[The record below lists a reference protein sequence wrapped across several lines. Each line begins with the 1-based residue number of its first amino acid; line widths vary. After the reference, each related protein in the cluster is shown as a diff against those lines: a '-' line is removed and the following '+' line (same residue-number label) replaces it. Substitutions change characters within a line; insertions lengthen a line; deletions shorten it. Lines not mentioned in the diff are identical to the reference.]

1 MTRAA
6 KKPIWVPQPGPQ
18 TAFITCPIDDVLYGG
33 ARGGGKTDSLL
44 GRAITRSLRYP
55 GLYRGLL
62 LRRTY
67 DELDEVN
74 GRAHELLDPIGAR
87 WRASRH
93 LWEFP
98 WGGWLKMRFLQ
109 RDADA
114 SRYQGHSYND
124 LLVDEAGNF
133 PTPDP
138 IDKLVA
144 TLRDKNGVPP
154 RMAMSANP
162 GGPGHVWLV
171 ERYIKPAAAGTPFID
186 PTTEA
191 HRVYIPSLLT
201 DNPALLRRDPKY
213 LQRLRRSGPAWLVRA
228 WLLGDWNA
236 SPEGNV
242 IKLEWFG
249 RYASEP
255 DGVVAIVQSWDTGI
269 KPNQVNDPSVCTTW
283 AVTRTHAYL
292 LHVYR
297 ERLTF
302 PDLRRRAI
310 ELAGLW
316 SPSHVLI
323 EDKGSGQ
330 SLIQELREA
339 TSLPV
344 VPIEPEGDKVSRMIG
359 ATGPIE
365 AGKVL
370 LPRTADW
377 LQAYEG
383 ELSIFPLAPHDDQVD
398 STSQFIN
405 WMRTSLVG
413 RMFDFDSTGPRT
425 GLAPD
430 GTSPSDDAGGAYG
443 SMHAD
448 DPYGGFNP

>member
-1 MTRAA
+1 M
-6 KKPIWVPQPGPQ
+6 PQPGPQ
-18 TAFITCPIDDVLYGG
+18 TAFVTCPVEDVLFGG

-44 GRAITRSLRYP
+44 GRALIRSLQYP

-74 GRAHELLDPIGAR
+74 GRAHELLDPIGAK

-98 WGGWLKMRFLQ
+98 WGGWLKMRFVQ

-124 LLVDEAGNF
+124 LLIDEAGNF
-133 PTPDP
+133 PDP
-138 IDKLVA
+138 APLDKLTA
-144 TLRDKNGVPP
+144 TLRDKNGVPC
-154 RMAMSANP
+154 RKALSANP
-162 GGPGHVWLV
+162 GGPGHGWLV
-171 ERYIKPAAAGTPFID
+171 NRYIEPAAPGVPFRD
-186 PTTEA
+186 PTTGA

-201 DNPALLRRDPKY
+201 DNPALLNRDPGY
-213 LQRLRRSGPAWLVRA
+213 LMRLRQSGPAWLVRA

-236 SPEGNV
+236 YPDGNV
-242 IKLEWFG
+242 VRMEWFKRFKG
-249 RYASEP
+249 EP
-255 DGVVAIVQSWDTGI
+255 DGVVAVVQSWDTGI

-283 AVTRTHAYL
+283 AVTRHGAYL
-292 LHVYR
+292 VDVFR

-302 PDLRRRAI
+302 PDLRSKAK
-310 ELAGLW
+310 ELAELW
-316 SPSHVLI
+316 KPSHVLI

-330 SLIQELREA
+330 SLIQDLRND
-339 TSLPV
+339 TMIPV
-344 VPIEPEGDKVSRMIG
+344 VPIEPVGDKVSRMIG

-365 AGKVL
+365 AGKIY
-370 LPRTADW
+370 LPYAASW
-377 LQAYEG
+377 LQTYEG
-383 ELSIFPLAPHDDQVD
+383 ELAIFPLAPHDDQVD

-413 RMFDFDSTGPRT
+413 RMFEFDTAGPRVGFTADFGSSPTGDGDDYGGMMPGDDST
-425 GLAPD
+425 
-430 GTSPSDDAGGAYG
+430 AGYL
-443 SMHAD
+443 
-448 DPYGGFNP
+448 

>member
-1 MTRAA
+1 MIRQ
-6 KKPIWVPQPGPQ
+6 KRPIWVPQPGPQ
-18 TAFITCPIDDVLYGG
+18 TAFITCPIDDVLFGG

-124 LLVDEAGNF
+124 LLIDEAGNF
-133 PTPDP
+133 PDPAP

-144 TLRDKNGVPP
+144 TLRDKNGVPC
-154 RMAMSANP
+154 RQALSANP
-162 GGPGHVWLV
+162 GGPGHQWLV
-171 ERYIKPAAAGTPFID
+171 DRYIKPAKPGVPFFD
-186 PTTEA
+186 PTTDA

-201 DNPALLRRDPKY
+201 DNPALLLRDPKY

-228 WLLGDWNA
+228 WLLGDWSA
-236 SPEGNV
+236 MPEGNV
-242 IKLEWFG
+242 IKLEWFR
-249 RYASEP
+249 RYEGEP
-255 DGVVAIVQSWDTGI
+255 DGVVAVVQSWDTGI
-269 KPNQVNDPSVCTTW
+269 KPNEVNDPSVCTTW
-283 AVTRTHAYL
+283 AVTRTGAYL
-292 LHVYR
+292 IHVYR
-297 ERLTF
+297 ERLAF
-302 PDLRRRAI
+302 PDLRRQAI
-310 ELAGLW
+310 ALAETFK
-316 SPSHVLI
+316 PSHVLI

-330 SLIQELREA
+330 SLIQELRDA
-339 TSLPV
+339 TALPV
-344 VPIEPEGDKVSRMIG
+344 IAIEPEGDKVSRMIG

-365 AGKVL
+365 AGKVY
-370 LPRTADW
+370 LPKAAPW
-377 LQAYEG
+377 LQSYEA

-405 WMRTSLVG
+405 WMRSSLVG
-413 RMFDFDSTGPRT
+413 QLFDFDSTGSRV
-425 GLAPD
+425 GAAV
-430 GTSPSDDAGGAYG
+430 GTAPSDDESGLYG
-443 SMHAD
+443 SMLAD
-448 DPYGGFNP
+448 DPYAGYNP

>member
-1 MTRAA
+1 M
-6 KKPIWVPQPGPQ
+6 PQPGPQ
-18 TAFITCPIDDVLYGG
+18 TAFVTCPIDDVLFGG

-62 LRRTY
+62 IRRTY

-93 LWEFP
+93 VWEFP
-98 WGGWLKMRFLQ
+98 WGGWLKMRYLQ
-109 RDADA
+109 RDSDA

-124 LLVDEAGNF
+124 LLIDEAGNF
-133 PTPDP
+133 PDPAP

-154 RMAMSANP
+154 RQALSANP
-162 GGPGHVWLV
+162 GGPGHAWLV
-171 ERYIKPAAAGTPFID
+171 QRYILPAKPGQPFYD
-186 PTTEA
+186 PTTGA

-201 DNPALLRRDPKY
+201 DNPALLLKDPKY

-236 SPEGNV
+236 YPEGNV
-242 IKLEWFG
+242 VQIDWFKRFTG
-249 RYASEP
+249 EP

-269 KPNQVNDPSVCTTW
+269 KPAQVNDPSVCTTW
-283 AVTRTHAYL
+283 AVTRTGAYL
-292 LHVYR
+292 LHVFR
-297 ERLTF
+297 ERMTF
-302 PDLRRRAI
+302 PVLRDKAI
-310 ELAGLW
+310 ELAGLYK
-316 SPSHVLI
+316 PTHVLI

-330 SLIQELREA
+330 SLIQELRDS
-339 TSLPV
+339 TQLPV
-344 VPIEPEGDKVSRMIG
+344 VPIEPVGDKVTRMMA

-365 AGKVL
+365 AGKVF
-370 LPRTADW
+370 LPVKATW

-405 WMRTSLVG
+405 WMRESLIG
-413 RMFDFDSTGPRT
+413 RMFEWDSTGSRVAAM
-425 GLAPD
+425 L
-430 GTSPSDDAGGAYG
+430 GTNPTDDDAPEYG
-443 SMHAD
+443 SMAAGD
-448 DPYGGFNP
+448 DYAGYNP

>member
-1 MTRAA
+1 ML
-6 KKPIWVPQPGPQ
+6 
-18 TAFITCPIDDVLYGG
+18 FGG

-44 GRAITRSLRYP
+44 GRAITKSLRYP

-133 PTPDP
+133 PEPGP
-138 IDKLVA
+138 IDKLTA
-144 TLRDKNGVPP
+144 TLRDKNGVPCGQ
-154 RMAMSANP
+154 AMSANP
-162 GGPGHVWLV
+162 GGPGHAWLV
-171 ERYIKPAAAGTPFID
+171 DRYIKGQRPGVPFVD
-186 PTTEA
+186 LTTGAE
-191 HRVYIPSLLT
+191 RVYIPSLLT
-201 DNPALLRRDPKY
+201 DNPALLLRDPKY
-213 LQRLRRSGPAWLVRA
+213 LQRLRRAGPAWLVRA

-242 IKLEWFG
+242 IKLEWFR
-249 RYASEP
+249 RYSGEP
-255 DGVVAIVQSWDTGI
+255 TNVVAIVQSWDTGI
-269 KPNQVNDPSVCTTW
+269 KPDQVNDPSVCTTW
-283 AVTRTHAYL
+283 AVTRTGAYL
-292 LHVYR
+292 LNVYR

-302 PDLRRRAI
+302 PDLRRKAI

-316 SPSHVLI
+316 SPTHVLI

-330 SLIQELREA
+330 SLIQELRES
-339 TSLPV
+339 TEIPCI
-344 VPIEPEGDKVSRMIG
+344 PIEPVGDKVSRMIG

-365 AGKVL
+365 AGKVY
-370 LPRTADW
+370 LPMAAEW

-413 RMFDFDSTGPRT
+413 RLFDFDSTGTRA
-425 GLAPD
+425 GLL
-430 GTSPSDDAGGAYG
+430 GTSPSDEDDDGYG

-448 DPYGGFNP
+448 DPYGGYNP

>member
-18 TAFITCPIDDVLYGG
+18 TTFITCPIDDVLYGG

>member
-1 MTRAA
+1 M
-6 KKPIWVPQPGPQ
+6 PQPGPQ
-18 TAFITCPIDDVLYGG
+18 TSFITCPIDDVLFGG

-44 GRAITRSLRYP
+44 GRALTRSLRYP

-74 GRAHELLDPIGAR
+74 GRAHELLDPIGAK

-98 WGGWLKMRFLQ
+98 WGGWLKMRFVQ

-124 LLVDEAGNF
+124 LLIDEAGNF
-133 PTPDP
+133 PDPAP

-162 GGPGHVWLV
+162 GGPGHAWLV
-171 ERYIKPAAAGTPFID
+171 QRYIQPSAPGVPFRD
-186 PTTEA
+186 PTTGA

-201 DNPALLRRDPKY
+201 DNPRLLNGDPGY
-213 LQRLRRSGPAWLVRA
+213 LDRLRRAGPAWLVRA

-236 SPEGNV
+236 YPEGNV
-242 IKLEWFG
+242 VNLSWFK
-249 RYASEP
+249 RYQGEP
-255 DGVVAIVQSWDTGI
+255 DGVVAVVQSWDTGI

-283 AVTRTHAYL
+283 AVTRTGAYL
-292 LHVYR
+292 IHVFR
-297 ERLTF
+297 ERLAF
-302 PDLRRRAI
+302 PDLRRRAK
-310 ELAGLW
+310 ELAELYK
-316 SPSHVLI
+316 PTHILI

-330 SLIQELREA
+330 SLIQDLRND
-339 TSLPV
+339 TSLPI

-365 AGKVL
+365 AGKVF
-370 LPRTADW
+370 LPVTADW

-405 WMRTSLVG
+405 WMRVSLVG
-413 RMFDFDSTGPRT
+413 RMFDFDS
-425 GLAPD
+425 A
-430 GTSPSDDAGGAYG
+430 GTRVGFQAAYG
-443 SMHAD
+443 SGPTD
-448 DPYGGFNP
+448 DDDDGGGMMLPSDPTAGYL

>member
-1 MTRAA
+1 ML
-6 KKPIWVPQPGPQ
+6 
-18 TAFITCPIDDVLYGG
+18 FGG

-74 GRAHELLDPIGAR
+74 GRAHELLDPIGAK
-87 WRASRH
+87 WRAARH

-109 RDADA
+109 KDADA
-114 SRYQGHSYND
+114 ARYQGHSYND
-124 LLVDEAGNF
+124 LLIDEAGNF
-133 PTPDP
+133 PDPAP

-144 TLRDKNGVPP
+144 TLRDKHGVPC
-154 RMAMSANP
+154 RQAMSANP
-162 GGPGHVWLV
+162 GGPGHSWLV
-171 ERYIKPAAAGTPFID
+171 ERYIAPARPGVPFID
-186 PTTEA
+186 PTTGGQ
-191 HRVYIPSLLT
+191 RVYIPSLLT
-201 DNPALLRRDPKY
+201 DNPALLRNDPGY
-213 LQRLRRSGPAWLVRA
+213 LKRLRRSGPAWLVRA

-236 SPEGNV
+236 TPEGNIV
-242 IKLEWFG
+242 KLEWFK
-249 RYASEP
+249 RYRGEP

-269 KPNQVNDPSVCTTW
+269 KPDQVNDPSVCTTW
-283 AVTRTHAYL
+283 AVTRHGAYL
-292 LHVYR
+292 IHVFR

-302 PDLRRRAI
+302 PGLRKAAVEMADLYKPTHI
-310 ELAGLW
+310 
-316 SPSHVLI
+316 LI

-330 SLIQELREA
+330 SLIQELREGTA
-339 TSLPV
+339 LPV
-344 VPIEPEGDKVSRMIG
+344 IPIEPVTDKVSRMIG

-365 AGKVL
+365 AGKVY
-370 LPRTADW
+370 LPEAATW

-405 WMRTSLVG
+405 WMRASLVG
-413 RMFDFDSTGPRT
+413 QMFDFDSTGARA
-425 GLAPD
+425 GAAL
-430 GTSPSDDAGGAYG
+430 GGSPSGDDEGPYG
-443 SMHAD
+443 TFAPD
-448 DPYGGFNP
+448 DPYDGYNP

>member
-1 MTRAA
+1 M
-6 KKPIWVPQPGPQ
+6 PQPGPQ
-18 TAFITCPIDDVLYGG
+18 TAFVTCPVDDVLFGG

-74 GRAHELLDPIGAR
+74 GRAHELLDPIGAK

-98 WGGWLKMRFLQ
+98 WGGWLKMRFVQ

-124 LLVDEAGNF
+124 LLIDEAGNF
-133 PTPDP
+133 PDPAP

-162 GGPGHVWLV
+162 GGPGHAWLV
-171 ERYIKPAAAGTPFID
+171 KRYIESAAPGVPFID
-186 PTTEA
+186 PTTGA
-191 HRVYIPSLLT
+191 MRVYIPSLLT
-201 DNPALLRRDPKY
+201 DNPLLLSRDPGY
-213 LQRLRRSGPAWLVRA
+213 LQRLRRAGPAWLVRA

-236 SPEGNV
+236 YPEGNV
-242 IKLEWFG
+242 VNLAWFQ
-249 RYASEP
+249 RYAGEP

-283 AVTRTHAYL
+283 AVTRTGAYL
-292 LHVYR
+292 IHVFR
-297 ERLTF
+297 ERLAF
-302 PDLRRRAI
+302 PDLRRRAK
-310 ELAGLW
+310 ELAELYK
-316 SPSHVLI
+316 PTHVLI

-330 SLIQELREA
+330 SLIQDLRND
-339 TSLPV
+339 TQLPI
-344 VPIEPEGDKVSRMIG
+344 VPIEPDGDKVSRMIG

-365 AGKVL
+365 AGKVF
-370 LPRTADW
+370 LPYAAEW

-413 RMFDFDSTGPRT
+413 RMFEFEAGGTRAGFRAAF
-425 GLAPD
+425 GV
-430 GTSPSDDAGGAYG
+430 TSPTDDGEEDGGIMQP
-443 SMHAD
+443 SHPTD
-448 DPYGGFNP
+448 DYL

>member
-1 MTRAA
+1 M
-6 KKPIWVPQPGPQ
+6 
-18 TAFITCPIDDVLYGG
+18 LYGG

-133 PTPDP
+133 PDPAP

-171 ERYIKPAAAGTPFID
+171 ERYIKPSRPGVPFID

-201 DNPALLRRDPKY
+201 DNPALLLRDPKY

-242 IKLEWFG
+242 IKLEWFK
-249 RYASEP
+249 RYQGEP
-255 DGVVAIVQSWDTGI
+255 DGVVALVQSWDTGI

-283 AVTRTHAYL
+283 AVTRHGAYL

-297 ERLTF
+297 ERLAF

-316 SPSHVLI
+316 NPTHVLI

-330 SLIQELREA
+330 SLIQELRDS
-339 TSLPV
+339 TQIPV
-344 VPIEPEGDKVSRMIG
+344 IPIEPEGDKVSRMIG

-365 AGKVL
+365 AGKVF
-370 LPRTADW
+370 LPTSAEW

-405 WMRTSLVG
+405 WARTSLVG
-413 RMFDFDSTGPRT
+413 RLFDFDSTGPRT
-425 GLAPD
+425 GIVID
-430 GTSPSDDAGGAYG
+430 GTSPSDEDEGGYG

>member
-1 MTRAA
+1 MTRGR
-6 KKPIWVPQPGPQ
+6 KPIWLPQPGPQ
-18 TAFITCPIDDVLYGG
+18 TSFITCPIDDVLYGG

-44 GRAITRSLRYP
+44 GRAITRSLRHA
-55 GLYRGLL
+55 GMYRGLL

-87 WRASRH
+87 WRAARH
-93 LWEFP
+93 MWEFP

-124 LLVDEAGNF
+124 LLIDEAGNF
-133 PTPDP
+133 PDPAP

-171 ERYIKPAAAGTPFID
+171 ERYIKPSPPGVPFFD
-186 PTTEA
+186 PTTDA

-201 DNPALLRRDPKY
+201 DNPALLGRDPKY

-242 IKLEWFG
+242 IKLEWFK
-249 RYASEP
+249 RYAGEP
-255 DGVVAIVQSWDTGI
+255 DGVVALVQSWDTGI

-283 AVTRTHAYL
+283 AVTRHGAYL

-297 ERLTF
+297 ERLAF
-302 PDLRRRAI
+302 PDLRRKAI

-316 SPSHVLI
+316 NPTHVLI

-330 SLIQELREA
+330 SLIQELRDS
-339 TSLPV
+339 TQIPCI
-344 VPIEPEGDKVSRMIG
+344 PIEPEGDKVSRMIG

-365 AGKVL
+365 SGKVF
-370 LPRTADW
+370 LPQSAEW

-405 WMRTSLVG
+405 WARTSLVG
-413 RMFDFDSTGPRT
+413 RMFDFDSTGARV
-425 GLAPD
+425 GVAV
-430 GTSPSDDAGGAYG
+430 GTSPSDEDEGGYG

>member
-1 MTRAA
+1 M
-6 KKPIWVPQPGPQ
+6 PQPGPQ
-18 TAFITCPIDDVLYGG
+18 AAFITCPVDDVLFGG

-55 GLYRGLL
+55 GRYRGLL

-74 GRAHELLDPIGAR
+74 GRATELLEPIGAR
-87 WRASRH
+87 WRQSRH

-98 WGGWLKMRFLQ
+98 WGGWLKLRFLQ

-114 SRYQGHSYND
+114 GRYQGHSYND
-124 LLVDEAGNF
+124 LLIDEAGNF
-133 PTPDP
+133 PDPAP

-144 TLRDKNGVPP
+144 TLRDKTGVPP
-154 RMAMSANP
+154 RQAMSANP
-162 GGPGHVWLV
+162 GGPGHAWLV
-171 ERYIKPAAAGTPFID
+171 ERYIKGQRAGVPFRD
-186 PTTEA
+186 PTTGA
-191 HRVYIPSLLT
+191 QRVYIPSLLT
-201 DNPALLRRDPKY
+201 DNPKLLLADPGY

-236 SPEGNV
+236 TPEGNV
-242 IKLEWFG
+242 IKLEWFR
-249 RYASEP
+249 RYSGEP
-255 DGVVAIVQSWDTGI
+255 DGVVAVVQSWDTGI

-283 AVTRTHAYL
+283 AVTRHGAYL
-292 LHVYR
+292 LHVFR

-302 PDLRRRAI
+302 PALKAAAI
-310 ELAGLW
+310 EQARLYK
-316 SPSHVLI
+316 PTHVLI

-330 SLIQELREA
+330 SLIQELQEGTA
-339 TSLPV
+339 LPV
-344 VPIEPEGDKVSRMIG
+344 IAIEPEGDKVSRMIG

-365 AGKVL
+365 AGKVY
-370 LPRTADW
+370 LPTSAEW

-405 WMRTSLVG
+405 WARTSLVG
-413 RMFDFDSTGPRT
+413 RLFDFDSTGTRT
-425 GLAPD
+425 GLQLD
-430 GTSPSDDAGGAYG
+430 GTGPSDDLAPGYG
-443 SMHAD
+443 SIAFDDD
-448 DPYGGFNP
+448 DPYGGYNP

>member
-1 MTRAA
+1 ML
-6 KKPIWVPQPGPQ
+6 
-18 TAFITCPIDDVLYGG
+18 FGG

-44 GRAITRSLRYP
+44 GRAITRSLRHA

-74 GRAHELLDPIGAR
+74 GRAHELLDPIGAVWSASKHV
-87 WRASRH
+87 WR
-93 LWEFP
+93 FP
-98 WGGWLKMRFLQ
+98 WGGWLKMRYLQ
-109 RDADA
+109 RDSDA

-124 LLVDEAGNF
+124 LLIDEAGNF
-133 PTPDP
+133 PDPGP

-144 TLRDKNGVPP
+144 TLRDKHGVPC
-154 RMAMSANP
+154 RQAMSANP
-162 GGPGHVWLV
+162 GGPGHSWLV
-171 ERYIKPAAAGTPFID
+171 ERYIQPSRPGVPFID
-186 PTTEA
+186 PTTGSQ
-191 HRVYIPSLLT
+191 RVYIPSLLT
-201 DNPALLRRDPKY
+201 DNPALLLNDPKY

-249 RYASEP
+249 RFDGEP
-255 DGVVAIVQSWDTGI
+255 TNVVAVVQSWDTGI
-269 KPNQVNDPSVCTTW
+269 KPNEVNDPSVCTTW
-283 AVTRTHAYL
+283 HVTRTGAYL
-292 LHVYR
+292 MDVFR

-302 PDLRRRAI
+302 PALRKKAK
-310 ELAGLW
+310 ELAALW
-316 SPSHVLI
+316 KPGHILI

-330 SLIQELREA
+330 SLIQDLRED
-339 TSLPV
+339 TDLPV
-344 VPIEPEGDKVSRMIG
+344 IPIEPEGDKVTRMIG

-365 AGKVL
+365 AGKVY
-370 LPRTADW
+370 LPNKAPW

-405 WMRTSLVG
+405 WNRTSLVG
-413 RMFDFDSTGPRT
+413 QLFDFDSVGPRT
-425 GLAPD
+425 ALEGTAPSEDESGL
-430 GTSPSDDAGGAYG
+430 YG
-443 SMHAD
+443 SMYGD
-448 DPYGGFNP
+448 SDPYGGYNP

>member
-1 MTRAA
+1 MSRG
-6 KKPIWVPQPGPQ
+6 KRPIWLPQPGPQ

-93 LWEFP
+93 MWEFP

-133 PTPDP
+133 PDPAP

-144 TLRDKNGVPP
+144 TLRDKNGVPC
-154 RMAMSANP
+154 RQAMSANP

-171 ERYIKPAAAGTPFID
+171 ERYIKPARPGVPFID
-186 PTTEA
+186 PTTDA

-201 DNPALLRRDPKY
+201 DNPALLLRDPKY
-213 LQRLRRSGPAWLVRA
+213 LQRLRRAGPAWLVRA

-242 IKLEWFG
+242 IKLEWFKRFAG
-249 RYASEP
+249 EP
-255 DGVVAIVQSWDTGI
+255 DGVVAVVQSWDTGI

-283 AVTRTHAYL
+283 AVTRTGAYL
-292 LHVYR
+292 LNVFR
-297 ERLTF
+297 ERLAF
-302 PDLRRRAI
+302 PDLRRKAI

-316 SPSHVLI
+316 EPTHVLI

-330 SLIQELREA
+330 SLIQELRDS
-339 TSLPV
+339 TSIPC
-344 VPIEPEGDKVSRMIG
+344 VPIEPVGDKVSRMIG

-365 AGKVL
+365 AGKVF
-370 LPRTADW
+370 LPSSAEW

-413 RMFDFDSTGPRT
+413 RLFDFDSTGARA
-425 GLAPD
+425 GALL
-430 GTSPSDDAGGAYG
+430 GTSPSDDDEGGYG

>member
-1 MTRAA
+1 M
-6 KKPIWVPQPGPQ
+6 
-18 TAFITCPIDDVLYGG
+18 LYGG

-93 LWEFP
+93 MWEFP

-124 LLVDEAGNF
+124 LLIDEAGNF
-133 PTPDP
+133 PDPAP

-144 TLRDKNGVPP
+144 TLRDKHGVPC
-154 RMAMSANP
+154 RQAMSANP

-171 ERYIKPAAAGTPFID
+171 ERYIKPAQPGVPFID
-186 PTTEA
+186 PTTDA
-191 HRVYIPSLLT
+191 QRVYIPSLLT
-201 DNPALLRRDPKY
+201 DNPALLLRDPKY
-213 LQRLRRSGPAWLVRA
+213 LQRLRRAGPAWLVRA

-242 IKLEWFG
+242 IKLEWFK
-249 RYASEP
+249 RYQGEP
-255 DGVVAIVQSWDTGI
+255 DGVVAVVQSWDTGI

-283 AVTRTHAYL
+283 AVTRHGAYL

-297 ERLTF
+297 ERLAF

-316 SPSHVLI
+316 NPTHVLI

-330 SLIQELREA
+330 SLIQELRDS
-339 TSLPV
+339 TQIPV
-344 VPIEPEGDKVSRMIG
+344 IPIEPEGDKVSRMIG

-365 AGKVL
+365 AGKVF
-370 LPRTADW
+370 LPTAAEW

-405 WMRTSLVG
+405 WARTSLVG
-413 RMFDFDSTGPRT
+413 RLFDFDSTGARVGT
-425 GLAPD
+425 VLD
-430 GTSPSDDAGGAYG
+430 GTSPSDDDGGGYG

>member
-1 MTRAA
+1 MTALR
-6 KKPIWVPQPGPQ
+6 PIWVPQPGPQ
-18 TAFITCPIDDVLYGG
+18 TAFITCPIDDILFGG

-44 GRAITRSLRYP
+44 GRAITRSLRHA
-55 GLYRGLL
+55 GFYRGLL

-74 GRAHELLDPIGAR
+74 GRAQELLGPIGAK

-98 WGGWLKMRFLQ
+98 WGGWLKLRFLQ

-124 LLVDEAGNF
+124 LLIDEAGNF
-133 PTPDP
+133 PDPAP

-144 TLRDKNGVPP
+144 TLRDKHGVPP

-162 GGPGHVWLV
+162 GGPGHAWLV
-171 ERYIKPAAAGTPFID
+171 ERYIRPAPAGVPFFD
-186 PTTEA
+186 QTTGA

-201 DNPALLRRDPKY
+201 DNPALLDRDPKY

-242 IKLEWFG
+242 IKIEWFRRFRG
-249 RYASEP
+249 EP
-255 DGVVAIVQSWDTGI
+255 DGVTAIVQSWDTGI

-283 AVTRTHAYL
+283 AVTRTGAYL
-292 LHVYR
+292 MHVYR
-297 ERLTF
+297 ERLAF
-302 PDLRRRAI
+302 PDLRRKAI

-316 SPSHVLI
+316 HPTHVLI

-330 SLIQELREA
+330 SLIQELRES
-339 TSLPV
+339 TMLPV
-344 VPIEPEGDKVSRMIG
+344 VPIEPVGDKVSRMIG

-365 AGKVL
+365 AGKIF
-370 LPRTADW
+370 LPTSADW

-383 ELSIFPLAPHDDQVD
+383 ELSIFPLATHDDQVD

-405 WMRTSLVG
+405 WMRASLVG
-413 RMFDFDSTGPRT
+413 RAFDFDSTGPRSVAAT
-425 GLAPD
+425 D
-430 GTSPSDDAGGAYG
+430 PSDAEAIAYG
-443 SMHAD
+443 SMHSD
-448 DPYGGFNP
+448 DTYGGFNP